1 MVPLPRRRATGE
13 ETRARFGRNEHE
25 LMAAI
30 RLDRVTKSFGANTAL
45 RELSLDIADGEFFV
59 LLGPTGAGK
68 TTTLRLIAGLEKP
81 TGGAIM
87 INGEDVGGWSAA
99 ERDVA
104 LVFQY
109 YSLYPRYTVRQ
120 NLAFP
125 LKSRVRNYS
134 SAEID
139 ERVARAARIL
149 RIEHLLDRK
158 TDKLSGGEMQRVSIG
173 RAIVREPRAF
183 LMDEPLSNLDAK
195 LREALRSELKDLQ
208 MKLRATF
215 LFVTHDQIEA
225 MSMGDKVGVLN
236 AGGIVQ
242 VGTPHD
248 IYNRPRDTFV
258 AAFVGSPAMN
268 LFPGELRDG
277 RAIAF
282 SGRLKTPFSR
292 VPSGGSRPVTLGI
305 RSEDVRLGVE
315 DGAEAKVHDVENHGV
330 EKIVTLRVDQ
340 ELFRATVPAASPV
353 AVESAVRFAF
363 NPEKLHCFDRATG
376 VNLATIG

>member
-1 MVPLPRRRATGE
+1 
-13 ETRARFGRNEHE
+13 
-25 LMAAI
+25 MAEVN
-30 RLDRVTKSFGANTAL
+30 LDQVTKIFGAHKAVDA
-45 RELSLDIADGEFFV
+45 LSLDISDGEFFV

-81 TGGAIM
+81 NDGAIR
-87 INGEDVGGWSAA
+87 IGGEDVHDWSVA

-109 YSLYPRYTVRQ
+109 YSLYPRYSVRQ

-125 LKSRVRNYS
+125 LKSKVHRYS
-134 SAEID
+134 ATEIAQRID
-139 ERVARAARIL
+139 HAAKML

-173 RAIVREPRAF
+173 RAIVREPRVF

-208 MKLRATF
+208 MRLRATF

-236 AGGIVQ
+236 NGRLIQ
-242 VGTPHD
+242 VGTPFE
-248 IYNRPRDTFV
+248 IYNQPRDTFV

-268 LFPGELRDG
+268 LMNGELRDG
-277 RAIAF
+277 KIVVPDAF
-282 SGRLKTPFSR
+282 ELPLDDAGRHRLTVSDGPLTIG
-292 VPSGGSRPVTLGI
+292 V
-305 RSEDVRLGVE
+305 RSEDVVVGGQ
-315 DGAEAKVHDVENHGV
+315 GAVAARVHHVENHGV
-330 EKIVTLRVDQ
+330 EKIVTLRAGDC
-340 ELFRATVPAASPV
+340 LFKATVPAVSQIAI
-353 AVESAVRFAF
+353 EDAVRFSW
-363 NPEKLHCFDRATG
+363 NQGRLHGFDPQTGLNRTGHHNAATSG
-376 VNLATIG
+376 A